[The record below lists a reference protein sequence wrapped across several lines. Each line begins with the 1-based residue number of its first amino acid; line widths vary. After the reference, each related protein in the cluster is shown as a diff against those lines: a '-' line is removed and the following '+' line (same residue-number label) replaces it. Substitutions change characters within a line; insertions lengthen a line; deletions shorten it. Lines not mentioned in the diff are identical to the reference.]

1 MRHFPPLIVSGF
13 LALILAVLW
22 WRSAPPAL
30 AQSDPAPTQCR
41 VGAYVTSLHDFDLD
55 ANTFVA
61 DLWLW
66 SVCPTAD
73 RKPLQTMELVNADAI
88 DVLLDSTL
96 ERDGAS
102 WANRKVR
109 GTFRHD
115 WDERNFPF
123 ERERLV
129 ILLEEGV
136 EDARTFVY
144 EADTVNTTFDS
155 AIHVPGWKITD
166 FALLAS
172 HAAYDTTFGDPT
184 LPPGAGSEYSRLT
197 LQIGLERA
205 AVAGFLKLTAL
216 AYAAFI
222 FSLVTYVMHL
232 ETTTAISPQ
241 LGLLAVALFAAAVN
255 MVTASDALGSA
266 SELTLVDKIHIV
278 VLVYIAL
285 AAIFTVVSRVLLG
298 RGWREPTLV
307 RLNYRVGLVAAVSFV
322 AVNVVLIASAFQ
334 GG

>member
-1 MRHFPPLIVSGF
+1 MRHIPPLIVSCF
-13 LALILAVLW
+13 LALLLAVLW

-30 AQSDPAPTQCR
+30 AQSGPAPATCR
-41 VGAYVTSLHDFDLD
+41 VGAYVISLHDFDLD
-55 ANTFVA
+55 TNTFVA

-66 SVCPTAD
+66 SVCPTGAQ
-73 RKPLQTMELVNADAI
+73 KPLQTMEFVNADDIA
-88 DVLLDSTL
+88 VLLDSTL

-123 ERERLV
+123 ERERLF
-129 ILLEEGV
+129 ILLEEAV

-144 EADTVNTTFDS
+144 EADTANTTFDS

-166 FALLAS
+166 FALLDS

-184 LPPGAGSEYSRLT
+184 LPPEAGSEYSRLT
-197 LQIGLERA
+197 LQIGLER
-205 AVAGFLKLTAL
+205 VEMAGFLKLTAL
-216 AYAAFI
+216 AYAAFL

-266 SELTLVDKIHIV
+266 SELTLVDKIHVV
-278 VLVYIAL
+278 VLVYLVL
-285 AAIFTVVSRVLLG
+285 AALIAVVSRLLWG
-298 RGWREPTLV
+298 RGWREPTLA
-307 RLNYRVGLVAAVSFV
+307 RLNYLAGALAVVSFV
-322 AVNVVLIASAFQ
+322 AINVVLIAAAAR

>member
-1 MRHFPPLIVSGF
+1 VRHVPPLVISGS
-13 LALILAVLW
+13 LALILTALC
-22 WRSAPPAL
+22 WRSAPPTL
-30 AQSDPAPTQCR
+30 AQSGPAPTQCR
-41 VGAYVTSLHDFDLD
+41 VGAYVTSLHDFNLE

-66 SVCPTAD
+66 SLCPTAD
-73 RKPLQTMELVNADAI
+73 RKPLQTMELVNADDV

-115 WDERNFPF
+115 WDERNYPF

-129 ILLEEGV
+129 ILLEEAV
-136 EDARTFVY
+136 EDTRTFVY
-144 EADTVNTTFDS
+144 EADTANTTFDS

-166 FALLAS
+166 FALLDS

-184 LPPGAGSEYSRLT
+184 LAPGAASEYSRLT
-197 LQIGLERA
+197 LQIRLERA

-216 AYAAFI
+216 AYAAFL

-241 LGLLAVALFAAAVN
+241 LGLLAVALFSAAVN
-255 MVTASDALGSA
+255 MVTASDALGG
-266 SELTLVDKIHIV
+266 ETQLTLVDKIHVV
-278 VLVYIAL
+278 VLVYLVL
-285 AAIFTVVSRVLLG
+285 AALVAVVSRLLWG
-298 RGWREPTLV
+298 RGWREPTLA
-307 RLNYRVGLVAAVSFV
+307 RLNYLAGGLAAVSFV
-322 AVNVVLIASAFQ
+322 AINVVLIASAAR